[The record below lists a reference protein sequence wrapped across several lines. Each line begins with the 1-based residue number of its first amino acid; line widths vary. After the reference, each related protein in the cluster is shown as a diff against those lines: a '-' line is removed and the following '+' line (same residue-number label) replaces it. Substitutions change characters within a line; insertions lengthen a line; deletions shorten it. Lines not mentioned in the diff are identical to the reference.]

1 MPVLTQQEQNQV
13 KALLGYAAA
22 PNLLVNEL
30 REDEPEETL
39 IQVRE
44 ILSNLLSKDAAS
56 PGIDLQ
62 LANARS
68 DSMAQGVGNLKLSY
82 SQHVKHLKSEGSR
95 YLQELS
101 NLLGVEVIYDKY
113 RPRKVKI
120 SYW

>member
-1 MPVLTQQEQNQV
+1 MPALTEQEQNQI

-30 REDEPEETL
+30 REEEPEETL
-39 IQVRE
+39 VQVRE
-44 ILSNLLSKDAAS
+44 ILVNLLSKDAAS

-62 LANARS
+62 LMNARS
-68 DSMAQGVGNLKLSY
+68 DSMAMGVGNLKLSY
-82 SQHVKHLKSEGSR
+82 SQHVAHLKSEGSR

-101 NLLGVEVIYDKY
+101 NLLGVEIIYDKY
-113 RPRKVKI
+113 RPRRVKI